1 LQRWGL
7 REDQLPP
14 GSLVRD
20 KNPSTWQRYRGYIL
34 GSGLLCGLETVLI
47 VGLLVQRK
55 RRRQVER
62 WLAERLRVETLCADL
77 SGTFLNLSSN
87 DNVDQIIFYGL
98 QRVTEFLGA
107 DRGSL
112 TEFVKATETFRVTHS
127 WAIEGIDPLPS
138 GPIIGQYPWC
148 ADTLLRGGIIRCA
161 TLNDLPEAAA
171 IDRGAFLKVGTR
183 SVMVVPLTAGNTMLG
198 ALSVGTVRAERAWT
212 DEQVQGLRS
221 LGEIYANAL
230 LRQRAER
237 AVWDSEALSS
247 AVLAS
252 LQGLVAVIDKTGV
265 IIAVNGAWSRFARDH
280 HPNPLASI
288 SVGANYLDACRR
300 AAFDN
305 DPRALE
311 AAVAI
316 ESVLNGSRE
325 EFMLEYGCATPG
337 GEAWYVMSV
346 EQLRR
351 SEGGAVITH
360 RDITDHKRAE
370 IAIQR
375 HYQEL
380 AHVSRV
386 AMMGELAVSL
396 AHELNQPLTAIL
408 SNAQAAQ
415 RFLSAASP
423 ALDEVHGIL
432 ADIVED
438 DQRAGEVIH
447 RLRGLLKKGEVEL
460 LPLNLNQVIQEVI
473 RLLHSDAIIR
483 HVRVE
488 LELDAGLPQV
498 WGDRVQLQQVVLNL
512 MLNGFDAMVDRDP
525 KEREMVVRTQQ
536 LDAYTVLVA
545 VQDCGS
551 GLETDKLEQIF
562 EPFYTTKVEGLGM
575 GLSICRSIVAVH
587 GGRLWAENNPHRG
600 TTFSFTLPVR
610 EALP

>member
-1 LQRWGL
+1 
-7 REDQLPP
+7 
-14 GSLVRD
+14 
-20 KNPSTWQRYRGYIL
+20 
-34 GSGLLCGLETVLI
+34 
-47 VGLLVQRK
+47 
-55 RRRQVER
+55 
-62 WLAERLRVETLCADL
+62 
-77 SGTFLNLSSN
+77 
-87 DNVDQIIFYGL
+87 
-98 QRVTEFLGA
+98 
-107 DRGSL
+107 
-112 TEFVKATETFRVTHS
+112 
-127 WAIEGIDPLPS
+127 
-138 GPIIGQYPWC
+138 
-148 ADTLLRGGIIRCA
+148 
-161 TLNDLPEAAA
+161 
-171 IDRGAFLKVGTR
+171 
-183 SVMVVPLTAGNTMLG
+183 MVVPLTAGDTMLG
-198 ALSVGTVRAERAWT
+198 SLSVGTVRAERAWT
-212 DEQVQGLRS
+212 DAQVQSLRS
-221 LGEIYANAL
+221 LGEIFANAL

-237 AVWDSEALSS
+237 AVRDSEALSS

-265 IIAVNGAWSRFARDH
+265 IIAVNGAWSHFARDH
-280 HPNPLASI
+280 HPYPLASI

-300 AAFDN
+300 AALDN
-305 DPRALE
+305 DPRVLE
-311 AAVAI
+311 AVVAI
-316 ESVLNGSRE
+316 ESVLHGARE
-325 EFMLEYGCATPG
+325 EFALEYGCATPR
-337 GEAWYVMSV
+337 GEAWYVMLV

-415 RFLSAASP
+415 RFLSTTSP
-423 ALDEVHGIL
+423 ALDEVHSIL

-483 HVRVE
+483 HVRIE

-525 KEREMVVRTQQ
+525 NDREIVVRTQR
-536 LDAYTVLVA
+536 LDADTALVA

-551 GLETDKLEQIF
+551 GLEADKLERIF
-562 EPFYTTKVEGLGM
+562 EPFYTTKIEGLGM

-587 GGRLWAENNPHRG
+587 GGRLWAENNQHRG
-600 TTFSFTLPVR
+600 TTVSFTLPIR
-610 EALP
+610 EAVP